1 MFNKFP
7 LRVTLLLCMVLLFTA
22 WNILRAWTALA
33 WQSTLREFSAHPS
46 AWVIAISGIV
56 CAFVGILLVWSTWQ
70 EKAWAKNLLFG
81 VTAGYTIWY
90 WSERLV
96 WQMPRPNW
104 PFAVILN
111 LVLIV
116 FIIFT
121 TKSPTR
127 EAYERESEHQQ
138 VESS

>member
-7 LRVTLLLCMVLLFTA
+7 FRVTLLLCLVLLFTA
-22 WNILRAWTALA
+22 WNILSAWTALA
-33 WQSTLREFSAHPS
+33 WRGTLNELSIHAGVWIIS
-46 AWVIAISGIV
+46 IGGVIWSLTG
-56 CAFVGILLVWSTWQ
+56 LLLFWSIWQ
-70 EKAWAKNLLFG
+70 EKAWSKTLLFG
-81 VTAGYTIWY
+81 AAAGYTIWY
-90 WSERLV
+90 WGGRLI

-121 TKSPTR
+121 TKLPPR
-127 EAYERESEHQQ
+127 EAYERKP
-138 VESS
+138 